1 MGRLPKII
9 LTIATMTAIFLWVSL
24 AFNSCGD
31 KADGLIDD
39 SATSSEVTNDD
50 SRIFD
55 ADNDNDIFGSD
66 SAEDPDFEI
75 EEDDEEVEYVDDPA
89 EIDFTEPEPERTRVV
104 EREKTPAPVATNNNS
119 GNSYGEYMVIAGNY
133 LVESNAKAMMK
144 KLSNLGYN
152 NSDVSVFD
160 NSQYHTVIAS
170 RHDSYGSALE
180 IASAIRRQGVDCYV
194 KKKQY

>member
-31 KADGLIDD
+31 KADGIIDESTST
-39 SATSSEVTNDD
+39 SANNDD

-55 ADNDNDIFGSD
+55 ADDDNDIFSSD

-89 EIDFTEPEPERTRVV
+89 EIDFTEPEPERTRVI
-104 EREKTPAPVATNNNS
+104 ERERTPTPVVANNNS
-119 GNSYGEYMVIAGNY
+119 SNSYGEYMVIAGNY

-144 KLSNLGYN
+144 KLNNLGYN
-152 NSDVSVFD
+152 NSDVFVFD

-180 IASAIRRQGVDCYV
+180 IANAIRRQGVDCYV